1 MFVQVRA
8 SLQRWQALTGGRSA
22 TGVAA
27 LFVAFATLAAG
38 TIALGQTAA
47 PDPAATS
54 KSATGAAAAAAEIT
68 SQETQPAFKLQ
79 VQRNLVVVRVVV
91 RDAQGHPVAGLKQDD
106 FRLFDNKKPQV
117 ISHFSEETPPQPK
130 ATGKAAGSSSASG
143 TTHATES
150 AQETPISLPQRF
162 LALYFDDVHMAF
174 DEIAQTR
181 KAAEHYF
188 AASLTPGDRAG
199 IFTASGQRQLDFTDD
214 RAKLHDALAQLFT
227 RSVVAGNPNEDACPK
242 IYPYQAYLFVE
253 RHDPNAISIANEE
266 AFQCQCLDRGDTSTQ
281 CQNMSQR
288 QAESTAFRILELT
301 ESQVQYDLRG
311 LDELVRR
318 LAVRPGQRSVVV
330 VSPGFLTLAEQQQLQ
345 EITDRAL
352 RSNVV
357 INTLDSRG
365 LYAPVP
371 LGDASHNVT
380 IIPGRPDLM
389 GEKMEMQLDNLT
401 RDADVLRDLAADTG
415 GVFFH
420 NSNDF
425 DQGFRATGAF
435 PEVYYVLAFSPDD
448 LKLDGHFH
456 TLKVALVSPSHDTLQ
471 ARRGYFA
478 PTKLEDAATEVKE
491 ELEQAVFSQDELN
504 ALPLEVH
511 TQFFKVDSATAKLS
525 VMTHLDLRSL
535 RFRKQEGRNLDNLTV
550 ITALFDPSGK
560 YITAEEKTLEF
571 RLLDT
576 TLTRLARSGV
586 NTKTSFDLKPGNY
599 LVRQV
604 VRDSG
609 GEQMSALNRS
619 VEIP

>member
-1 MFVQVRA
+1 MLFERQ
-8 SLQRWQALTGGRSA
+8 QATTAWLCAAALLAVFAILTGG
-22 TGVAA
+22 T
-27 LFVAFATLAAG
+27 AG
-38 TIALGQTAA
+38 IAQTAA
-47 PDPAATS
+47 PVPASTSKPAAGTP
-54 KSATGAAAAAAEIT
+54 AAAAEIT
-68 SQETQPAFKLQ
+68 SQETQPTFKLH
-79 VQRNLVVVRVVV
+79 VQRNLVLVRVVV
-91 RDAQGHPVAGLKQDD
+91 RDAQGHPVAGLEQDD

-117 ISHFSEETPPQPK
+117 ISHFSEETPPQP
-130 ATGKAAGSSSASG
+130 SASG
-143 TTHATES
+143 KPAGPS
-150 AQETPISLPQRF
+150 PALGAMPAPETAEPPPSSLPQRF

-174 DEIAQTR
+174 DQIALTR
-181 KAAEHYF
+181 QAAERYF

-214 RAKLHDALAQLFT
+214 RGKLHDALAQLIT
-227 RSVVAGNPNEDACPK
+227 RPVIAADLNEDSCPK
-242 IYPYQAYLFVE
+242 IEPYQAYLIVE
-253 RHDPNAISIANEE
+253 RHDPTAINIANAE
-266 AFQCQCLDRGDTSTQ
+266 AYQCQCLERGDNSGQ
-281 CQNMSQR
+281 CQSLSQQ
-288 QAESTAFRILELT
+288 QAQSAAFRVLELS

-311 LDELVRR
+311 LGELVNR
-318 LAVRPGQRSVVV
+318 LAARPGQRSIVV
-330 VSPGFLTLAEQQQLQ
+330 VSPGFLTLTEQQQLE

-352 RSNVV
+352 RWNVV

-371 LGDASHNVT
+371 LADVSQRVT
-380 IIPGRPDLM
+380 VIANRPDLM
-389 GEKMEMQLDNLT
+389 GEKLQTQLDNLA

-415 GVFFH
+415 GVFFQ

-435 PEVYYVLAFSPDD
+435 PEVYYVLSFSPEN

-456 TLKVALVSPSHDTLQ
+456 TLKVALAAPSGYTVQ

-560 YITAEEKTLEF
+560 YVTAQEKTLEF

-576 TLTRLARSGV
+576 TLTRLAQSGV
-586 NTKTSFDLKPGNY
+586 SLKTSFDVKPGNY

-604 VRDSG
+604 VRDSE